1 MSSKAVKRSNCS
13 TVLSDFGCSANSN
26 LIFTMIEI
34 IITAAVSATN
44 ISLCFY
50 ESAIANVNT
59 DLIE

>member
-34 IITAAVSATN
+34 IITAVVSRT
-44 ISLCFY
+44 SDKYFFV
-50 ESAIANVNT
+50 SFTNVNT